1 MTSLEEAT
9 IQRRV
14 FAWQGPDTEP
24 LTETECDSPGAG
36 WTITRDDV
44 VVLIEQLRNAAG
56 AVVAFVE
63 LQVDGRRTTHRG
75 WVDPASLKRRPGD
88 ETEDELAWRREQLAE
103 VAGEHLA
110 GREYAE
116 AYHALGEAIAA
127 DPANHL
133 LYSDRAL
140 CCARLHKETPS
151 PELRA
156 AGLKDAETCVELE
169 PTCLR
174 GHERLA
180 TMLALCTEAGEADYG
195 TLEAAIRRGLNVD
208 AASVSLRRALQDLRD
223 AGVSLDTTLAPTDA
237 ELADAAKAAAPKTR
251 GSELFAR
258 GDFANAADKY
268 RAALAWDATD
278 ARIWANR
285 AACFS
290 RLRRFDEAMRD
301 AEYAIRLCP
310 RGARAHYRLAEARLG
325 QGRVGDALEAC
336 DAGLL
341 LDCDEKLRG
350 DLLALRGERCVVDV
364 GDD

>member
-1 MTSLEEAT
+1 MASLEEAT

-14 FAWQGPDTEP
+14 FAWQGADTEP
-24 LTETECDSPGAG
+24 LTETECDSAGAG

-110 GREYAE
+110 GRAYSE
-116 AYHALGEAIAA
+116 AYHAFGEAIEA
-127 DPANHL
+127 DPGNHL
-133 LYSDRAL
+133 LYSDRTL

-156 AGLKDAETCVELE
+156 AGLKDAETCVALE
-169 PTCLR
+169 PDFVR
-174 GHERLA
+174 GHERLVA
-180 TMLALCTEAGEADYG
+180 MLALCTEAGETDHK
-195 TLEAAIRRGLNVD
+195 TLEAAVRRGLSVD
-208 AASVSLRRALQDLRD
+208 AASVSLRRALQELRD
-223 AGVSLDTTLAPTDA
+223 ASVALDATLAPTD
-237 ELADAAKAAAPKTR
+237 EDLADTAKAAAPKTR
-251 GSELFAR
+251 GAELFAR
-258 GDFANAADKY
+258 GDFASAADKY

-278 ARIWANR
+278 PRIWANR

-290 RLRRFDEAMRD
+290 RLRRFEEALRD
-301 AEYAIRLCP
+301 AEYAIRLKP
-310 RGARAHYRLAEARLG
+310 RWARAHYRLAEARLG
-325 QGRVGDALEAC
+325 QGRAGDAHKAC

-350 DLLALRGERCVVDV
+350 DMLALRERCVVVD
-364 GDD
+364 

>member
-1 MTSLEEAT
+1 MASLEEAT
-9 IQRRV
+9 HQRRV
-14 FAWQGPDTEP
+14 FAWQGADTEP
-24 LTETECDSPGAG
+24 LTGTEADSPGAG
-36 WTITRDDV
+36 WTISRDDV

-75 WVDPASLKRRPGD
+75 WVDSASLKRRPGD

-110 GREYAE
+110 GRAYAE
-116 AYHALGEAIAA
+116 AYHAFGEAIAA

-133 LYSDRAL
+133 LYGDRAL

-169 PTCLR
+169 PAFVQ
-174 GHERLA
+174 GHERLV

-195 TLEAAIRRGLNVD
+195 TLETAIRQGLSVD

-237 ELADAAKAAAPKTR
+237 DLADAAKAAAPKTR
-251 GSELFAR
+251 GAELFAR
-258 GDFANAADKY
+258 GDFANAAAKY
-268 RAALAWDATD
+268 RAALSWDATD
-278 ARIWANR
+278 PRIWANR

-290 RLRRFDEAMRD
+290 RRGRYDEALRD
-301 AEYAIRLCP
+301 AEYAIRLKP
-310 RGARAHYRLAEARLG
+310 RWARARYRLAEARLG

-336 DAGLL
+336 DAGLR
-341 LDCDEKLRG
+341 LDGDEKTRG
-350 DLLALRGERCVVDV
+350 DLLALMERCAVVE
-364 GDD
+364 

>member
-1 MTSLEEAT
+1 MASLEEAT
-9 IQRRV
+9 HQRRV
-14 FAWQGPDTEP
+14 FAWQGADTEP
-24 LTETECDSPGAG
+24 LTGTEADSPGAG

-88 ETEDELAWRREQLAE
+88 ETEDELALRREQLADI
-103 VAGEHLA
+103 AGEHLA

-116 AYHALGEAIAA
+116 AYHAFGEAIAA

-133 LYSDRAL
+133 LYGDRAL

-156 AGLKDAETCVELE
+156 AGLKDAEMCVELQ

-174 GHERLA
+174 GHERLV
-180 TMLALCTEAGEADYG
+180 TMLALSTEAGEGDHK
-195 TLEAAIRRGLNVD
+195 TLEAAVRRGLRVD

-223 AGVSLDTTLAPTDA
+223 AGVALDTTLAPTDA
-237 ELADAAKAAAPKTR
+237 DLADSGKAAAPKTR
-251 GSELFAR
+251 GAELFAR
-258 GDFANAADKY
+258 GDFASAADKY
-268 RAALAWDATD
+268 RAALAWDPTD
-278 ARIWANR
+278 PRIWANR

-290 RLRRFDEAMRD
+290 RRGRFDEALRD
-301 AEYAIRLCP
+301 AEYACRLSP
-310 RGARAHYRLAEARLG
+310 RGARARYRLAEARLG
-325 QGRVGDALEAC
+325 QGRVGDAREAC

-341 LDCDEKLRG
+341 LDCDEKLRR
-350 DLLALRGERCVVDV
+350 DLVALRGRCAVVE
-364 GDD
+364 

>member
-1 MTSLEEAT
+1 MASLEEAT
-9 IQRRV
+9 YQRRV

-24 LTETECDSPGAG
+24 LTETECDSAGAG

-44 VVLIEQLRNAAG
+44 VVLIEQLRNAACNE
-56 AVVAFVE
+56 VAFVE
-63 LQVDGRRTTHRG
+63 LQVDGRRTTRRG

-88 ETEDELAWRREQLAE
+88 ETEDELALRREQLAE

-110 GREYAE
+110 GRAYAE
-116 AYHALGEAIAA
+116 AYHALGEAIEA
-127 DPANHL
+127 DPGNHL

-169 PTCLR
+169 PAFVR
-174 GHERLA
+174 GHERLVA
-180 TMLALCTEAGEADYG
+180 MLALAVEAGETDHK

-208 AASVSLRRALQDLRD
+208 AASVSLRRALQELRD
-223 AGVSLDTTLAPTDA
+223 AGVSLDATLAPTDA
-237 ELADAAKAAAPKTR
+237 DLADAAKAAAPKTR
-251 GSELFAR
+251 GAELFAR
-258 GDFANAADKY
+258 GDFANAAEKY

-278 ARIWANR
+278 PRIWANR

-290 RLRRFDEAMRD
+290 RLRRFDEALRD
-301 AEYAIRLCP
+301 AEYAIRLKP
-310 RGARAHYRLAEARLG
+310 RFPRAHYRLAEARLG

-341 LDCDEKLRG
+341 LDCDEKLRR
-350 DLLALRGERCVVDV
+350 DLDALRGRVVDV
-364 GDD
+364 GED